1 MDVPAHQ
8 AGTVAELKV
17 RIGRSCQPGGDV
29 IMLLEA
35 TGAAATPPKDR
46 ITRDGAP
53 APSYGSPSGV
63 YETID
68 VRVPDI
74 GDFKGIPLIEG
85 FWTQTLRISRAVENQ
100 SIRRFWLSG
109 AVLNPSRSR

>member
-1 MDVPAHQ
+1 
-8 AGTVAELKV
+8 
-17 RIGRSCQPGGDV
+17 
-29 IMLLEA
+29 MLLET

-74 GDFKGIPLIEG
+74 GDFKGIPIIEVRLAG
-85 FWTQTLRISRAVENQ
+85 
-100 SIRRFWLSG
+100 G
-109 AVLNPSRSR
+109 AQVKVDDR